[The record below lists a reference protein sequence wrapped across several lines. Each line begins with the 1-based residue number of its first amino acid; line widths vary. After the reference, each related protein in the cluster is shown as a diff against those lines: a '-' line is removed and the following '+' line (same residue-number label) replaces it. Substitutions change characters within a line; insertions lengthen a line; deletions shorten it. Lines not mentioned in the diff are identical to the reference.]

1 MAVRFCFL
9 FWRDKEWQEMD
20 EIQNENPIHER
31 EIGCEELCSM
41 LLGDLGMAAVYGGD
55 GDAALQIN
63 GVA

>member
-1 MAVRFCFL
+1 
-9 FWRDKEWQEMD
+9 MD